1 MRGKARKGRSTA
13 SVGILTWIVAGLA
26 AGVTALPAAA
36 GPAIGQF
43 EVKTLDAEPGEIEF
57 QSQNAYSFGV
67 PRRSVVQDGGGDL
80 EGDDNSQAR
89 ARNALELEF
98 GLTHFLKGR
107 IGIEYEAERREE
119 FTTLRQAEGFDALK
133 LDEYAAELIVV
144 AIPRHGD
151 GFGLGAVVEYEVP
164 AEKGGS
170 QTLVAGPIFEWAS
183 GPWELTLIPTI
194 VQFMGGPR
202 NDAGQRDEKM
212 DFAYANRLVY
222 HWSDSLDLAL
232 EAYGTVERIGGRGGR
247 SEEAALFGDF
257 DQHRL
262 GPVIYWNFKPDWGS
276 GATDADDD
284 GEAGE
289 VSLGIGALFGLNAAT
304 PDTTLKLSMEY
315 VF

>member
-1 MRGKARKGRSTA
+1 MRGKAQKGRSTA
-13 SVGILTWIVAGLA
+13 SVWIMTGLVACVLA
-26 AGVTALPAAA
+26 PPAAA
-36 GPAIGQF
+36 GPAVGQF

-57 QSQNAYSFGV
+57 QSQNAYGFGV
-67 PRRSVVQDGGGDL
+67 PRRRVVQDGNGDV

-119 FTTLRQAEGFDALK
+119 FTTLRQADGFDDLK

-164 AEKGGS
+164 AEKGGA

-183 GPWELTLIPTI
+183 GPWELTVIPTI
-194 VQFMGGPR
+194 VQFIGGER
-202 NDAGQRDEKM
+202 NAAGQRDEKM
-212 DFAYANRLVY
+212 DFAYANRLIY
-222 HWSDSLDLAL
+222 HWSDHVDLAL

-247 SEEAALFGDF
+247 SEEASVFGDF

-262 GPVIYWNFKPDWGS
+262 GPVVYWNFKPDWRS
-276 GATDADDD
+276 GAAGTDDD

-289 VSLGIGALFGLNAAT
+289 VSLGIGALFGLNEAT
-304 PDTTLKLSMEY
+304 PDTTLKISMEY